1 MRIAYLGPEGT
12 FSEEAA
18 LLQGARDG
26 SATLVPFSTFPTLVS
41 AVETGLADRAILPI
55 ENSLEGAI
63 STTVDLLIDETKLK
77 IHDELVLA
85 IRHNLIVVPGTDL
98 SDIRYVVSKPEVFGQ
113 CRRFLDR
120 CLPSVQQIAA
130 LSTAA
135 AAADIMTAGDRSR
148 AAIGTVRAAELNA
161 AGILARD
168 IQDNDSNVTR
178 FVVLAWED
186 AAPTGHDKT
195 SLCFTVRRNVPGALC
210 DVLNDLSESDIQM
223 TKVESR
229 PMKSVLGD
237 YYFLVDIE
245 GHRADPLI
253 AETLERITAK
263 ISLLKIFGS
272 YPRYELSR
280 SGVRIPRA

>member
-18 LLQGARDG
+18 LLQAARDG
-26 SATLVPFSTFPTLVS
+26 GATLVPFSTFPALVS

-85 IRHNLIVVPGTDL
+85 IRHNLIVVPGTQL
-98 SDIRYVVSKPEVFGQ
+98 TDIRYVASKPEVFGQ

-120 CLPSVQQIAA
+120 CLPAVQQIAA
-130 LSTAA
+130 LSSAA
-135 AAADIMTAGDRSR
+135 AVADVMAAGDCSR
-148 AAIGTVRAAELNA
+148 AAIGTIRAAELNA
-161 AGILARD
+161 AEILARD

-178 FVVLAWED
+178 FVMLAWED
-186 AAPTGHDKT
+186 SAPTGHDKT
-195 SLCFTVRRNVPGALC
+195 SLCFTVRRNIPGALC
-210 DVLNDLSESDIQM
+210 DVLNDLSAANIQM

-245 GHRADPLI
+245 GHRSDPLV
-253 AETLERITAK
+253 ADTLERITAK
-263 ISLLKIFGS
+263 TSLLKIFGS
-272 YPRYELSR
+272 YPQHELSDT
-280 SGVRIPRA
+280 GVRIPRE

>member
-18 LLQGARDG
+18 LLQAARDG
-26 SATLVPFSTFPTLVS
+26 GAKLVPFSTFPALVS

-85 IRHNLIVVPGTDL
+85 IRHNLIVVPGTHL
-98 SDIRYVVSKPEVFGQ
+98 TDIRYVASKPEVFGQ

-120 CLPSVQQIAA
+120 CLPAVQQIAA
-130 LSTAA
+130 LSSAA
-135 AAADIMTAGDRSR
+135 AVADIMAAGDRSR
-148 AAIGTVRAAELNA
+148 AAIGTIRAAELNA
-161 AGILARD
+161 AEILARD

-178 FVVLAWED
+178 FIVLAWD
-186 AAPTGHDKT
+186 DSVPTGHDKT
-195 SLCFTVRRNVPGALC
+195 SLCFTVRRNIPGALC
-210 DVLNDLSESDIQM
+210 DVLNDLSAANIQM

-245 GHRADPLI
+245 GHRSDPLV
-253 AETLERITAK
+253 ADTLE
-263 ISLLKIFGS
+263 
-272 YPRYELSR
+272 P
-280 SGVRIPRA
+280 

>member
-18 LLQGARDG
+18 LLQAARDG
-26 SATLVPFSTFPTLVS
+26 GASLVPFSTFPALVS

-85 IRHNLIVVPGTDL
+85 IRHNLIVVPGTQL
-98 SDIRYVVSKPEVFGQ
+98 SDICYVVSKPEVFGQ

-120 CLPSVQQIAA
+120 CLPAVQQIAA
-130 LSTAA
+130 LSSAA
-135 AAADIMTAGDRSR
+135 AVADVMAAGDRAR
-148 AAIGTVRAAELNA
+148 AAIGTVRAAELNDA
-161 AGILARD
+161 EILARD

-178 FVVLAWED
+178 FVVLGWED
-186 AAPTGHDKT
+186 SAPTGHDKT

-210 DVLNDLSESDIQM
+210 DVLNDLSAAHIQM

-237 YYFLVDIE
+237 YYFLVDVE
-245 GHRADPLI
+245 GHRNDPLI
-253 AETLERITAK
+253 AETLERIAEKT
-263 ISLLKIFGS
+263 SLLKIFGS
-272 YPRYELSR
+272 YPRHDLSR
-280 SGVRIPRA
+280 AGVRIPRE

>member
-18 LLQGARDG
+18 LLQAARDG
-26 SATLVPFSTFPTLVS
+26 GATLVPFSTFPALVL

-77 IHDELVLA
+77 IHDELVLT
-85 IRHNLIVVPGTDL
+85 IRHNLIVVPGTQL
-98 SDIRYVVSKPEVFGQ
+98 SDICYVVSKPEVFGQ

-120 CLPSVQQIAA
+120 CLPAVQQIAA
-130 LSTAA
+130 LSSAA
-135 AAADIMTAGDRSR
+135 AVADVMASGDRSR
-148 AAIGTVRAAELNA
+148 AAIGTVRAAELNDA
-161 AGILARD
+161 EILARD

-178 FVVLAWED
+178 FVVLGWED
-186 AAPTGHDKT
+186 SAPTGHDKT

-210 DVLNDLSESDIQM
+210 DVLNDLSAAHIQM

-245 GHRADPLI
+245 GHRSDTLI
-253 AETLERITAK
+253 AETLKRITEK
-263 ISLLKIFGS
+263 TSLLKIFGS
-272 YPRYELSR
+272 YPRHDISR
-280 SGVRIPRA
+280 AGVRIPRE

>member
-18 LLQGARDG
+18 LLQATRDG
-26 SATLVPFSTFPTLVS
+26 DATLVPFSTFPALVS

-63 STTVDLLIDETKLK
+63 STTEDLLIDETKLK
-77 IHDELVLA
+77 IHDELMLA
-85 IRHNLIVVPGTDL
+85 VRNNLIVVPGTQL

-120 CLPSVQQIAA
+120 CLPAVQQIAA

-135 AAADIMTAGDRSR
+135 AVADVIAEGDRSR
-148 AAIGTVRAAELNA
+148 AAIGTARAADLNA
-161 AGILARD
+161 AEILARD

-195 SLCFTVRRNVPGALC
+195 SLCFSVRRNVPGALC
-210 DVLNDLSESDIQM
+210 DVLNELSAANIQM

-245 GHRADPLI
+245 GHRCDPLI
-253 AETLERITAK
+253 AETLSRIAAK
-263 ISLLKIFGS
+263 TSLLKIFGS
-272 YPRYELSR
+272 YPRHDLSR
-280 SGVRIPRA
+280 AGVRIPRE

>member
-1 MRIAYLGPEGT
+1 L
-12 FSEEAA
+12 
-18 LLQGARDG
+18 
-26 SATLVPFSTFPTLVS
+26 

-77 IHDELVLA
+77 IHDELVLT
-85 IRHNLIVVPGTDL
+85 IRHNLIVVPGTQL
-98 SDIRYVVSKPEVFGQ
+98 SDICYVVSKPEVFGQ

-120 CLPSVQQIAA
+120 CLPAVQQIAA
-130 LSTAA
+130 LSSAA
-135 AAADIMTAGDRSR
+135 AVADVMASGDRSR
-148 AAIGTVRAAELNA
+148 AAIGTVRAAELNDA
-161 AGILARD
+161 EILARD

-178 FVVLAWED
+178 FVVLGWED
-186 AAPTGHDKT
+186 SAPTGHDKT

-210 DVLNDLSESDIQM
+210 DVLNDLSAAHIQM

-245 GHRADPLI
+245 GHRSDTLI
-253 AETLERITAK
+253 AETLKRITEK
-263 ISLLKIFGS
+263 TSLLKIFGS
-272 YPRYELSR
+272 YPRHDISR
-280 SGVRIPRA
+280 AGVRIPRE

>member
-18 LLQGARDG
+18 LLQAARDG
-26 SATLVPFSTFPTLVS
+26 GATLVPFSTFPALVS

-63 STTVDLLIDETKLK
+63 STTVDLLIDEAKLK

-85 IRHNLIVVPGTDL
+85 IRHNLIVVPGTQL
-98 SDIRYVVSKPEVFGQ
+98 SDIRYVASKPEVFGQ

-120 CLPSVQQIAA
+120 CLPAVQQIAA
-130 LSTAA
+130 LSSAA
-135 AAADIMTAGDRSR
+135 AVADIMAVGDRSR
-148 AAIGTVRAAELNA
+148 AAIGTVRAAELNSA
-161 AGILARD
+161 EILARD

-178 FVVLAWED
+178 FVVLGWED
-186 AAPTGHDKT
+186 SAPTGHDKT
-195 SLCFTVRRNVPGALC
+195 SLCFTVRRNIPGALC
-210 DVLNDLSESDIQM
+210 DVLNDLSAANIQM

-245 GHRADPLI
+245 GHRSDPLI
-253 AETLERITAK
+253 AETLERIIAK
-263 ISLLKIFGS
+263 TSLLKIFGS
-272 YPRYELSR
+272 YPRHELSHT
-280 SGVRIPRA
+280 GVRIPRE

>member
-1 MRIAYLGPEGT
+1 MGIAYLGPEGT

-18 LLQGARDG
+18 LLQAARDG
-26 SATLVPFSTFPTLVS
+26 DTTLVPFSTFPALVS

-77 IHDELVLA
+77 IHDELMLA
-85 IRHNLIVVPGTDL
+85 VRHNLIVVPGTQL
-98 SDIRYVVSKPEVFGQ
+98 SDIRYVVSKPEIFGQ

-120 CLPSVQQIAA
+120 CLSGVEQIAA
-130 LSTAA
+130 LSSAA
-135 AAADIMTAGDRSR
+135 AVADIMAVGDRSR
-148 AAIGTVRAAELNA
+148 TAIGTLRAAELNEA
-161 AGILARD
+161 SILARD

-186 AAPTGHDKT
+186 SAPTGHDKT
-195 SLCFTVRRNVPGALC
+195 SLCFTVRRNIPGALC
-210 DVLNDLSESDIQM
+210 DVLNDLSASNIQM

-245 GHRADPLI
+245 GHRCDPLI
-253 AETLERITAK
+253 ADTLERIAAK
-263 ISLLKIFGS
+263 TSVLKIFGS
-272 YPRYELSR
+272 YPRHELSGT
-280 SGVRIPRA
+280 GVRIPRE